1 MWEIQYHKEALL
13 DLKKLDQ
20 SQRNQVKK
28 KIRQVAE
35 NPLPRNEGGYGDPLS
50 SKSSTQLSDYC
61 KNKLVKAG
69 LRVVYRLVIEN
80 NVMRIIVVSARAD
93 DEVYQIAHKRK
104 QKY

>member
-35 NPLPRNEGGYGDPLS
+35 NPLPRNEGGYGDPLG

-61 KNKLVKAG
+61 KIKLVKAG

-93 DEVYQIAHKRK
+93 DEVYQIALKRK
-104 QKY
+104 QKD